1 MKKVLLILSIF
12 IVCIIIG
19 FLCCIKYY
27 NDSLGPVSKS
37 DKDISFEIKE
47 GDTYY
52 TIASRLESSGLIK
65 SDDMYKI
72 YLKINKP
79 SNGLKV
85 GVYRLKPNMGVKKIL
100 NILSRSDKDFSKYID
115 SNDLVINFVEGKN
128 MRYIAKTI
136 ASKTN
141 NTEKDVMNLLSDKTY
156 LNELINTYWFIDKS
170 ILNKNIYYSLEGY
183 LYPNTY
189 NFKDKNVTVKEIFK
203 VMLDETGKQLE
214 PYKNSIMK
222 SKYSI
227 HQILTMA
234 SIVELEAL
242 NTNDRQLVAGVF
254 YNRLNANM
262 SLGSDVTTYYAAK
275 VEMSERDLYA
285 AELNAYNAY
294 NTRNANMAGR
304 LPIGPI
310 CNPSI
315 ISIKAAISPK
325 KSNYYFFV
333 ADKNGKVYYTRTNA
347 EHVQKIQELKNKG
360 LWYNY

>member
-1 MKKVLLILSIF
+1 MKKVLLVLSIF
-12 IVCIIIG
+12 VVCIVIAC
-19 FLCCIKYY
+19 LCVIKYY
-27 NDSLGPVSKS
+27 NDSIGPVSKS
-37 DKDISFEIKE
+37 NKEISFVIKE

-52 TIASRLESSGLIK
+52 TISTKLKSSGLIK
-65 SDDMYKI
+65 DEKTYKI
-72 YLKINKP
+72 YLKLNKP

-85 GVYRLKPNMGVKKIL
+85 GVYKLQPNMGVKKIL
-100 NILSRSDKDFSKYID
+100 NILSRSDKDINKYIESSD
-115 SNDLVINFVEGKN
+115 IVINFVEGKN
-128 MRYIAKTI
+128 MRYIAKVI
-136 ASKTN
+136 AKNTN
-141 NTEKDVMNLLSDKTY
+141 NKESDVYNLLKNQNY
-156 LNELINTYWFIDKS
+156 LKELINTYWFIDKS

-203 VMLDETGKQLE
+203 SMLDETGKQLE
-214 PYKNSIMK
+214 PFKANIKNS
-222 SKYSI
+222 KYNV

-242 NTNDRQLVAGVF
+242 NNKDRILVAGVF
-254 YNRLNANM
+254 YNRLKANM

-275 VEMSERDLYA
+275 VDMSERDLYA
-285 AELNAYNAY
+285 EELNAYNSY

-310 CNPSI
+310 CNPSLG
-315 ISIKAAISPK
+315 SIKAALNPK
-325 KSNYYFFV
+325 QSDYYFFV